1 MNDLF
6 QQFGGNVPMPG
17 GIGNLVQQFNQFRAS
32 FQGNPQQQVQQL
44 LSSGKM
50 TQEQFNQ
57 LAGLANQFQRL
68 LK

>member
-6 QQFGGNVPMPG
+6 QQFGGNVSMPG
-17 GIGNLVQQFNQFRAS
+17 GIGSLIQQFNQFRAN

-50 TQEQFNQ
+50 SQEQFNQ

-68 LK
+68 L

>member
-1 MNDLF
+1 MNELF
-6 QQFGGNVPMPG
+6 QQFGGNVSMPG
-17 GIGNLVQQFNQFRAS
+17 GIGNLIQQFNQFRAN

-50 TQEQFNQ
+50 SQEQFNQ

-68 LK
+68 L

>member
-1 MNDLF
+1 MNELF
-6 QQFGGNVPMPG
+6 QQFGNRTPMPG
-17 GIGNLVQQFNQFRAS
+17 GIGNLIQQFQQFRAS

-44 LSSGKM
+44 LNSGKM

-68 LK
+68 L

>member
-17 GIGNLVQQFNQFRAS
+17 GIGNLIQQFNQFRAN
-32 FQGNPQQQVQQL
+32 FRGNPQQQVQQL

-50 TQEQFNQ
+50 SQEQFNQ
-57 LAGLANQFQRL
+57 LAGLANQFQRFL
-68 LK
+68 

>member
-17 GIGNLVQQFNQFRAS
+17 GIGNLIQQFNQFRAN

-50 TQEQFNQ
+50 SQEQFNQ
-57 LAGLANQFQRL
+57 LAGLARKFQSL
-68 LK
+68 L

>member
-17 GIGNLVQQFNQFRAS
+17 GIGNLVQQFNQFRAN

-68 LK
+68 L

>member
-17 GIGNLVQQFNQFRAS
+17 GIGSLIQQFNQFRAN

-50 TQEQFNQ
+50 SQEQFNQ

-68 LK
+68 L

>member
-6 QQFGGNVPMPG
+6 QQFGGNIPMPG
-17 GIGNLVQQFNQFRAS
+17 GIGNLIQQFNQFRAN

-50 TQEQFNQ
+50 SQEQFNQ

-68 LK
+68 L

>member
-1 MNDLF
+1 MNELF

-17 GIGNLVQQFNQFRAS
+17 GIGNLIQQFNQFRAN

-50 TQEQFNQ
+50 SQEQFNQ
-57 LAGLANQFQRL
+57 LAGLARKFQSL
-68 LK
+68 L

>member
-1 MNDLF
+1 MNELF
-6 QQFGGNVPMPG
+6 QQFGSRTPMPG
-17 GIGNLVQQFNQFRAS
+17 GIGNLIQQFQQFRAS

-44 LSSGKM
+44 LNSGKM

-68 LK
+68 L